1 MKTSSSSAAAHA
13 PATHAAHTHAATRVH
28 AAAAAHTHAAAPVAR
43 TDQFWTSLDG
53 QILTVRPGASE
64 RTASLTIAFWP
75 RNPAE
80 FDFMKAHLAD
90 LHFTER
96 STLARI
102 GLEIMRATPLAIDGN
117 RIVFDA
123 TTFLFDHSFPN
134 APYWKKLLRSG
145 TPIGR
150 LFHAPETAKLTST
163 QIWDALAANTLK
175 LPNTISIDRNGS
187 VFLTPHP
194 VCYTLNPRLQRP
206 DFELLVS
213 GDAGRSYLDKVQ
225 VRHETP
231 ILTIPPRSGVLTS
244 CSMYLKEHYVFL
256 NRGEGNF
263 GIHTSAVLL
272 DPIKTFGTNI
282 MLEIYN
288 PGDQPVVNPVVS
300 VEVFRAPKPADT
312 ETRNLAKKRTRLL
325 ATATDLYTALDKTP
339 PKDDATTA
347 PPRPRTR
354 VTFNNQ
360 DATQDNPSA
369 FFNAAKA
376 GVFSS
381 QFSVFSN
388 GKSTGAAAPL
398 RGKAGWP
405 GTENRKLKTENLSG
419 GAAAAHRT
427 LVQALDNA
435 PADADTLL
443 IDTFPNLPEHIELLA
458 RLPDLKLRR
467 IIFRRPSRTHGFFLS
482 YNAHGRLENYHDI
495 GIDVYWYNSQLNDLY
510 LHTYKKDHG
519 FFIRE
524 EHARKFQETT
534 ILAMYG
540 SAVGLDQADTDR
552 ISALIDKLTGFIG
565 PNVGVLTGGGGGVMR
580 LATDEARAKGA
591 LTGACFLEL
600 EAQPPEIGVD
610 FFNTF
615 QETSRHYRQKWFE
628 VADFC
633 IFNVGGVGT
642 LEEIGIELC
651 NLKLGIRPRIPY
663 IFYNAKFWTQLE
675 SQIQEMIT
683 DKRAPAWMQD
693 YILFTNDPDE
703 VVNFY
708 KKTLRVL

>member
-1 MKTSSSSAAAHA
+1 MNNN
-13 PATHAAHTHAATRVH
+13 
-28 AAAAAHTHAAAPVAR
+28 
-43 TDQFWTSLDG
+43 DQFWTSLDG
-53 QILTVRPGASE
+53 QVLTVRPNVSE
-64 RTASLTIAFWP
+64 TTVSLTIAFWP

-80 FDFMKAHLAD
+80 FDFMKSHLAD

-102 GLEIMRATPLAIDGN
+102 GLEIMRTTPLAVDGN

-123 TTFLFDHSFPN
+123 DTFLFDNTLPN
-134 APYWKKLLRSG
+134 AAYWKKLLRSG
-145 TPIGR
+145 MPIGR
-150 LFHAPETAKLTST
+150 LFHAPESQKLNATE
-163 QIWDALAANTLK
+163 IWEAINANIIK

-194 VCYTLNPRLQRP
+194 VRYTLSPKLQRP
-206 DFELLVS
+206 DFESLVS
-213 GDAGRSYLDKVQ
+213 GVAGRGYLDKVQ

-231 ILTIPPRSGVLTS
+231 ILTVEPRSGILTS
-244 CSMYLKEHYVFL
+244 CSMYLKEHYVIL

-288 PGDQPVVNPVVS
+288 TGDQPVVNPVVS
-300 VEVFRAPKPADT
+300 VEVFHAPKPGGA
-312 ETRNLAKKRTRLL
+312 ETRNLAKKRARLL
-325 ATATDLYTALDKTP
+325 ATATDIFNALDETP
-339 PKDDATTA
+339 PKDNGSLE
-347 PPRPRTR
+347 PPKPRTR
-354 VTFNNQ
+354 ITFKGQN
-360 DATQDNPSA
+360 ATQENNSV
-369 FFNAAKA
+369 FINAGQFTDAAALKA
-376 GVFSS
+376 GI
-381 QFSVFSN
+381 
-388 GKSTGAAAPL
+388 AAA
-398 RGKAGWP
+398 
-405 GTENRKLKTENLSG
+405 
-419 GAAAAHRT
+419 GACGYRT
-427 LVQALDNA
+427 VIQALDAA
-435 PADADTLL
+435 PEDADTLL
-443 IDTFPNLPEHIELLA
+443 MDTFPNLPENIELLA
-458 RLPDLKLRR
+458 RLPNLKLRR
-467 IIFRRPSRTHGFFLS
+467 IIFRKPSRTHGFFLS
-482 YNAHGRLENYHDI
+482 HNAHGRLENYHDI
-495 GIDVYWYNSQLNDLY
+495 GIDVYWYNPQLDDLY
-510 LHTYKKDHG
+510 LHTYKKDRG

-524 EHARKFQETT
+524 EHGRKFQEST
-534 ILAMYG
+534 ILAFYG
-540 SAVGLDQADTDR
+540 SAVGLDQADADR
-552 ISALIDKLTGFIG
+552 ISALMDKLTGFIG
-565 PNVGVLTGGGGGVMR
+565 TNVGVLTGGGGGVMR
-580 LATDEARAKGA
+580 LATDQARMKGA

-663 IFYNAKFWTQLE
+663 IFYNAQFWDQLKD
-675 SQIQEMIT
+675 QIGEMIT
-683 DKRAPAWMQD
+683 SKRAPAWMLD

-703 VVNFY
+703 VLSFY